1 MNFIIQAMTKISLVR
16 TLSGFKPAYDS
27 DFEISKKIK
36 LNEPY
41 EYEFK
46 RPRNYKFHKKFFA
59 LVKMVFDNQE
69 QYTNIEHL
77 RKDLIIESGNY
88 DLRHDL
94 LGVEIREAK
103 SISFASMSE
112 DEFSELYNSVV
123 DVIIKYFHFDK
134 QEIADNVEQY
144 Y

>member
-1 MNFIIQAMTKISLVR
+1 MTKISLVR
-16 TLSGFKPAYDS
+16 TLSGFKPAFDS
-27 DFEISKKIK
+27 DFELAKKIK

-41 EYEFK
+41 EYEYK
-46 RPRNYKFHKKFFA
+46 KPRNYKFHKKFFA

-103 SISFASMSE
+103 SISFANMDE
-112 DEFSELYNSVV
+112 TEFSELYNSVV

>member
-1 MNFIIQAMTKISLVR
+1 MKIALVR

-27 DFEISKKIK
+27 DFELSKKIK
-36 LNEPY
+36 IGEIY
-41 EYEFK
+41 EYEYK
-46 RPRNYKFHKKFFA
+46 QPRNYEFHKKFFA
-59 LVKMVFDNQE
+59 LVKMLYDNQE

-94 LGVEIREAK
+94 HGVEIREAK
-103 SISFASMSE
+103 SISFASME
-112 DEFSELYNSVV
+112 ENEFQELYNSVV

-134 QEIADNVEQY
+134 EEITENVTQY
-144 Y
+144 F

>member
-1 MNFIIQAMTKISLVR
+1 MKISLVR
-16 TLSGFKPAYDS
+16 TLSGFKPTHDS
-27 DFEISKKIK
+27 DFELAKKIK

-46 RPRNYKFHKKFFA
+46 KPRNYRFHKKFFA
-59 LVKMVFDNQE
+59 LIRMVFENQE
-69 QYTNIEHL
+69 QYTNQDHL

-103 SISFASMSE
+103 SMSFAKM
-112 DEFSELYNSVV
+112 DENEFNELYNSVI

-134 QEIADNVEQY
+134 EEIIENIERY

>member
-1 MNFIIQAMTKISLVR
+1 MKISLVR
-16 TLSGFKPAYDS
+16 TLSGFKTAYDS
-27 DFEISKKIK
+27 DFELSKKIK
-36 LNEPY
+36 LNEIY

-46 RPRNYKFHKKFFA
+46 QTRNIKFHRKFFA
-59 LVKMVFDNQE
+59 LINMVFQNQE

-94 LGVEIREAK
+94 HGVEIREAK
-103 SISFASMSE
+103 SISFAQM
-112 DEFSELYNSVV
+112 DEIQFSELYNSVV
-123 DVIIKYFHFDK
+123 YVIVKYFNFDK
-134 QEIADNVEQY
+134 QDIIDNVSQY

>member
-1 MNFIIQAMTKISLVR
+1 MKISLTR
-16 TLSGFKPAYDS
+16 TLSGFKPTNDS
-27 DFEISKKIK
+27 DFELSKKIK

-46 RPRNYKFHKKFFA
+46 KPRNYKFHKKFFA
-59 LVKMVFDNQE
+59 LVNMVYQNQE

-88 DLRHDL
+88 EIRYNM
-94 LGVEIREAK
+94 LGVEIYEPK
-103 SISFASMSE
+103 SISFASM
-112 DEFSELYNSVV
+112 DEIQFSELYNSVI
-123 DVIIKYFHFDK
+123 DVIIKYFHFEK
-134 QEIADNVEQY
+134 EEILENIDQY

>member
-1 MNFIIQAMTKISLVR
+1 MSRIALVR

-27 DFEISKKIK
+27 DIELSKKIK
-36 LNEPY
+36 LNEVY
-41 EYEFK
+41 VYDFK
-46 RPRNYKFHKKFFA
+46 KPRNYEFHKKFFA
-59 LVKMVFDNQE
+59 LVNMVFQNQE

-88 DLRHDL
+88 YLRYDF

-103 SISFASMSE
+103 SISFSSM
-112 DEFSELYNSVV
+112 DDIMFSELYNSVI

-134 QEIADNVEQY
+134 QEIIENIEKY

>member
-1 MNFIIQAMTKISLVR
+1 MTKISLVR

-27 DFEISKKIK
+27 DFELAKKIK
-36 LNEPY
+36 LNQPY
-41 EYEFK
+41 EYEYK
-46 RPRNYKFHKKFFA
+46 KPRNYKFHKKFFA

-134 QEIADNVEQY
+134 DEIAENVEQY

>member
-1 MNFIIQAMTKISLVR
+1 MRKISLVR

-27 DFEISKKIK
+27 DFELSKKIK
-36 LNEPY
+36 LNEIY

-46 RPRNYKFHKKFFA
+46 KTRNYEFHKKFFA
-59 LVKMVFDNQE
+59 LVNMVFQNQE
-69 QYTNIEHL
+69 QYINFEHL

-88 DLRHDL
+88 VLRYDL

-103 SISFASMSE
+103 SISFSSMDE
-112 DEFSELYNSVV
+112 IEFSELYNSVI

-134 QEIADNVEQY
+134 EEILENVEQY

>member
-1 MNFIIQAMTKISLVR
+1 MKILLVR

-27 DFEISKKIK
+27 DFELSKKIK
-36 LNEPY
+36 LNEIY
-41 EYEFK
+41 QYEFK
-46 RPRNYKFHKKFFA
+46 QPRNLKFHRKFFA
-59 LVKMVFDNQE
+59 LINMIFQNQE

-103 SISFASMSE
+103 SISFAQM
-112 DEFSELYNSVV
+112 DEIQFSELYNSVV
-123 DVIIKYFHFDK
+123 DVIVKYFNFDK
-134 QEIADNVEQY
+134 QDIIDNVSQY

>member
-1 MNFIIQAMTKISLVR
+1 MTKISLVR

-27 DFEISKKIK
+27 DFELSKKIK
-36 LNEPY
+36 LNEIY
-41 EYEFK
+41 EYEYK
-46 RPRNYKFHKKFFA
+46 KPRNYQFHKKFFA
-59 LVKMVFDNQE
+59 LVKMVYDNQE

-103 SISFASMSE
+103 SISFAKM
-112 DEFSELYNSVV
+112 DEIQFSELYNSVV

-134 QEIADNVEQY
+134 QEIADNVDRY

>member
-1 MNFIIQAMTKISLVR
+1 MSRIALVR

-27 DFEISKKIK
+27 DIELSKKIK
-36 LNEPY
+36 LNEVY
-41 EYEFK
+41 VYDFK
-46 RPRNYKFHKKFFA
+46 KPRNYEFHKKFFA
-59 LVKMVFDNQE
+59 LVNMVFQNQE

-88 DLRHDL
+88 DLRYDF

-103 SISFASMSE
+103 SISFSSM
-112 DEFSELYNSVV
+112 DDIMFSELYNSVI

-134 QEIADNVEQY
+134 QEIIENIEKY

>member
-1 MNFIIQAMTKISLVR
+1 MKIALVR

-41 EYEFK
+41 EFEFK
-46 RPRNYKFHKKFFA
+46 KPRNYKFLKKFFA

-77 RKDLIIESGNY
+77 RKYLIIESGNY